1 MAYTFST
8 PSRDVLES
16 FIKDRQTVL
25 DFEALFDAVL
35 ASGKRGFQSKAA
47 AYTVLAE
54 ESGTVFVATA
64 ADVEFTLPATSAGLW
79 YTFVFKVPSAG
90 VGGQVSPVAADKIM
104 GNGFT
109 SADNKA
115 AINSGATDREG
126 DSITVVADGSDGWFI
141 INLTG
146 TWAREV

>member
-1 MAYTFST
+1 MQITT
-8 PSRDVLES
+8 PKRANLAAAFADL
-16 FIKDRQTVL
+16 QTVKE
-25 DFEALFDAVL
+25 FEALFGEAADLQRRRRKVQ
-35 ASGKRGFQSKAA
+35 FKAA
-47 AYTVLAE
+47 NYTVLAS
-54 ESGTVFVATA
+54 ESGTTFVATA
-64 ADVEFTLPATSAGLW
+64 ADVEFTLPPTEAGLE

-90 VGGQVSPVAADKIM
+90 VGGQVSPQATDKIM

-126 DSITVVADGSDGWFI
+126 DCIRLEGDGTDGWLI
-141 INLTG
+141 TGVVG